1 MEGIVSKESRLMRS
15 LRKIIEYASLDR
27 DLKRFFKQNGFDT
40 IYGEIALDIYT
51 ENTDDVVEATF
62 TTKKLF
68 MKFTHPYTITYKKG
82 ETEIDKEKFVE
93 KNIVVSFK
101 RANCDYKVTFNA
113 DNYQKFFDEDLRE
126 RHQTSSINNTFL
138 TIECLID
145 GAKVGEPSKYAK
157 RMFICYNKDV
167 MVIEKIG
174 YVKEIDITKNTPYNH
189 PVLKEETKFDLKEKS
204 IDNSKQ

>member
-1 MEGIVSKESRLMRS
+1 MEEVISKESRFMRS

-68 MKFTHPYTITYKKG
+68 MKFTHPYFITYKKG

-93 KNIVVSFK
+93 KNIAVSFK
-101 RANCDYKVTFNA
+101 RANCVYTVTFNP

-126 RHQTSSINNTFL
+126 RHQTSKINNTFL
-138 TIECLID
+138 TIECLIA
-145 GAKVGEPSKYAK
+145 GAKVGEPSKYTK
-157 RMFICYNKDV
+157 RMFICYNKDI

-189 PVLKEETKFDLKEKS
+189 PVLKEENRFDLKEK
-204 IDNSKQ
+204 NL

>member
-1 MEGIVSKESRLMRS
+1 MEEVISKESRLMRS
-15 LRKIIEYASLDR
+15 LREIIEYASLDR

-101 RANCDYKVTFNA
+101 RANCAYTVTFNP
-113 DNYQKFFDEDLRE
+113 DNYQKFFDEDLRNK
-126 RHQTSSINNTFL
+126 HTALGINNTFL
-138 TIECLID
+138 KIECLID

-157 RMFICYNKDV
+157 RMFICYNKDI
-167 MVIEKIG
+167 MVVEKIG

-189 PVLKEETKFDLKEKS
+189 PVLKEENKFDLKER
-204 IDNSKQ
+204 NL